1 MHDVSNIEG
10 KYPVICPIVLDTK
23 GASSSNLKLLLYLK
37 FVHFFEGLER
47 DFQLLFLSHSVLEV
61 ITSISE
67 VKLADFPE
75 LLLYTDKLLNYDMCV
90 VNLLLEDFDFVR
102 YVVAT
107 ASV

>member
-1 MHDVSNIEG
+1 M
-10 KYPVICPIVLDTK
+10 
-23 GASSSNLKLLLYLK
+23 LYLK
-37 FVHFFEGLER
+37 FVHFFKGLER

-75 LLLYTDKLLNYDMCV
+75 LLLDVDELLNYDMCV
-90 VNLLLEDFDFVR
+90 VNLLLEDFDFVG

-107 ASV
+107 TSV